1 MQTYQDMLAKAAPDT
16 DPRHILAL
24 LRSPDGRNGLDD
36 LDPEQAAF
44 CIAMAGACVKVFGA
58 DLVEGIAR
66 ERGI

>member
-1 MQTYQDMLAKAAPDT
+1 MQAYQDMLAKAAPDT
-16 DPRHILAL
+16 DPRHILA
-24 LRSPDGRNGLDD
+24 GLDD